1 MKAHSR
7 SYRIMVVDDNR
18 DAADSMAMMLE
29 ARGHLVCSVY
39 DGRDAVEAFQDFQ
52 PDAAIL
58 DIGLPHISGY
68 ELATQF
74 RQSGHPCALI
84 AISGWGT
91 DRDKE
96 QARRWGFDA
105 HLTKP
110 ADPHAV
116 IAMMESLCAAALAPQ
131 ASVA

>member
-1 MKAHSR
+1 MKAAN
-7 SYRIMVVDDNR
+7 SYRVLVVDDNR

-29 ARGHLVCSVY
+29 ACGHQAIPVY
-39 DGRDAVEAFQDFQ
+39 DSREAIRVFKEFH
-52 PDAAIL
+52 PDAAVL

-74 RQSGHPCALI
+74 HQQQPDCALI
-84 AISGWGT
+84 AVSGWGT

-96 QARRWGFDA
+96 QAQHWGFHR

-110 ADPHAV
+110 ADPASLMDLIGELCSQAAHA
-116 IAMMESLCAAALAPQ
+116 
-131 ASVA
+131 

>member
-1 MKAHSR
+1 MKANRPHR
-7 SYRIMVVDDNR
+7 VMVVDDNR

-29 ARGHLVCSVY
+29 ANGHTVLPVY
-39 DGRDAVEAFQDFQ
+39 DGREALRLFAEFK
-52 PDAAIL
+52 PNAALL

-74 RQSGHPCALI
+74 RQQGIACALI

-96 QARRWGFDA
+96 QARRWGFDL

-116 IAMMESLCAAALAPQ
+116 IAMLDDLCAAALA
-131 ASVA
+131 

>member
-1 MKAHSR
+1 MKPTC
-7 SYRIMVVDDNR
+7 YRVMVVDDNR

-29 ARGHLVCSVY
+29 ANGHEVCAVY
-39 DGRDAVEAFQDFQ
+39 DGRDALAAFADFR
-52 PDAAIL
+52 PHAALL

-68 ELATQF
+68 ELATQI
-74 RQSGHPCALI
+74 RQQDAHCALI

-96 QARRWGFDA
+96 QAQRWGFDA

-110 ADPHAV
+110 ADPLAV
-116 IAMMESLCAAALAPQ
+116 MAMLDEMCAA
-131 ASVA
+131 VA

>member
-1 MKAHSR
+1 MKPA
-7 SYRIMVVDDNR
+7 YRILVVDDNR

-29 ARGHLVCSVY
+29 ASGHTVRTVY
-39 DGRDAVEAFQDFQ
+39 DGREAAQAFHDFE

-74 RQSGHPCALI
+74 RESAHPCALI

-116 IAMMESLCAAALAPQ
+116 IAMLEGLCEAAKAGVTAAA
-131 ASVA
+131 